1 MLKMGYK
8 TTKQTKVQL
17 GATLDNGSRTILE
30 ADVTEKGASYVVTEL
45 NERMNLR
52 NTFKAISEACRSSA
66 DITILGEILERTD
79 IQNEVL
85 LHNLTEWAAQLNVS
99 RKHLNTLLTR
109 AEDAALLYKLDTGHY
124 MLNPYKIMGAKASS
138 AGYEIQELAQVR
150 WKELT
155 GLYTELEIQQ
165 LLDVSDYLGLENG
178 LTPTHFN
185 LSVARYY
192 SKHKTISPKQRAS
205 MIKAGIIKSS

>member
-1 MLKMGYK
+1 VLNMGYK
-8 TTKQTKVQL
+8 TTKQTKVQI
-17 GATLDNGSRTILE
+17 GATLDDGSRAMLE
-30 ADVTEKGASYVVTEL
+30 ADVTVKGASYVVTEL

-79 IQNEVL
+79 IQNEIR
-85 LHNLTEWAAQLNVS
+85 LHSLTEWAAQLNVS

-109 AEDAALLYKLDTGHY
+109 AEDASLLYKLNTGHY
-124 MLNPYKIMGAKASS
+124 LLNPYKIMGAKASA

-165 LLDVSDYLGLENG
+165 LLDLSDYLKLENG
-178 LTPTHFN
+178 LTPTYFN
-185 LSVARYY
+185 LSVAQYY
-192 SKHKTISPKQRAS
+192 SKNKTISPKQRTS
-205 MIKAGIIKSS
+205 MIKAGIIKL